1 VKLQSLRE
9 ALLNAKQGYWADQV
23 EIQRRAAAAWT
34 ARAEGKNDDAL
45 ALMRTAVEL
54 ESSTEEHPV
63 TPGALVPAREMLGE
77 MLLELNQPTAARDEF
92 EASLRAEPN
101 RLRGVYGAARAAELL
116 AGDLGKAKLLYG
128 RLVALTMQAD
138 TERPEIQKAK
148 AFMAKP

>member
-1 VKLQSLRE
+1 
-9 ALLNAKQGYWADQV
+9 
-23 EIQRRAAAAWT
+23 
-34 ARAEGKNDDAL
+34 
-45 ALMRTAVEL
+45 MRTAVEL
-54 ESSTEEHPV
+54 ESSTEKHPV

-101 RLRGVYGAARAAELL
+101 RLRGVYGAARAAEL

-128 RLVALTMQAD
+128 RFVALTMQAD

>member
-1 VKLQSLRE
+1 
-9 ALLNAKQGYWADQV
+9 
-23 EIQRRAAAAWT
+23 
-34 ARAEGKNDDAL
+34 
-45 ALMRTAVEL
+45 
-54 ESSTEEHPV
+54 
-63 TPGALVPAREMLGE
+63 

-101 RLRGVYGAARAAELL
+101 RLRGVYGAARAAEL

-138 TERPEIQKAK
+138 TGRPEIQKAK

>member
-1 VKLQSLRE
+1 MRPSMKKERRDS
-9 ALLNAKQGYWADQV
+9 KQGYWADQV
-23 EIQRRAAAAWT
+23 EIQRRAAAPWT

-45 ALMRTAVEL
+45 AFMRTTVEL
-54 ESSTEEHPV
+54 ESSTEKHPV

-101 RLRGVYGAARAAELL
+101 RLRGVYGAARAAEL